1 MFIIL
6 FLIPCLVFLFLF
18 VRLHEKSEAK
28 HLISQKK
35 LRIYLALSIVF
46 LIFTII
52 SITFSARSFSS
63 EQSHKS
69 SSSIS
74 DDENDDYY
82 ESSSSSTN
90 DSSVS
95 ETSSKTS
102 ISSSSS
108 SSELESSSSS
118 SSADN
123 SEKYLKKAE
132 SLSYGTASE
141 AKYDKDTNTL
151 TYIGFD
157 AWADYTHKDLQNMM
171 DILETIAN
179 RQAVNYGMH
188 NPAIDI
194 KLPDGTL
201 IAQSNGTDDIEF
213 VK

>member
-6 FLIPCLVFLFLF
+6 FLILCLVFLFLF
-18 VRLHEKSEAK
+18 VRLNEKSEAK

-35 LRIYLALSIVF
+35 PRIYLALSVVF

-52 SITFSARSFSS
+52 SIPFSARSSSS

-74 DDENDDYY
+74 DDENDDDY
-82 ESSSSSTN
+82 ESSSSTN

-95 ETSSKTS
+95 EKSSETSV
-102 ISSSSS
+102 SSSSS
-108 SSELESSSSS
+108 SSGLESSSSS

-123 SEKYLKKAE
+123 SEKYLKKVE

-141 AKYDKDTNTL
+141 SEYDKDTNTL

-179 RQAVNYGMH
+179 RQAVHYGMH

-201 IAQSNGTDDIEF
+201 IAQSDGTDDIEF